1 MSQIFKENPGL
12 VVSVGLIIV
21 VCVCV
26 LFFQFLQQ
34 TSGSKHKTQKKKR
47 SFTQKI
53 VVFVVREYT
62 GLQETLTDSL
72 DCFAREVLK
81 KGLEAAAKK
90 GLGRL
95 TPSDYRVFSDI
106 KRALPQN
113 APVCVELD
121 IKDGKLTVRCVKREF
136 GCTLPLDGL
145 NKEPTEFII
154 SGTTRRELE
163 KLNCESIIAMLI
175 TAIKGPRVDGVV
187 SGKSGKK

>member
-90 GLGRL
+90 EGK
-95 TPSDYRVFSDI
+95 TAKEITDYYAKVFEQDC
-106 KRALPQN
+106 K
-113 APVCVELD
+113 
-121 IKDGKLTVRCVKREF
+121 
-136 GCTLPLDGL
+136 
-145 NKEPTEFII
+145 
-154 SGTTRRELE
+154 
-163 KLNCESIIAMLI
+163 KLNIIKHLFDMQA
-175 TAIKGPRVDGVV
+175 AHKY
-187 SGKSGKK
+187 